1 MYYVAI
7 KLLFFTI
14 DEQYE
19 TKLQE
24 FSPGDH
30 IKNYARH
37 LQNIYKRWHPD
48 PKWSPAKIKIF
59 VDLAIIENS
68 LDYDDKFSRSTLHGS
83 IDDICKRKRSIS
95 IDDLCKIPCGSLILI
110 EGAPGIG
117 KSVLAFEL
125 CRRWFKKEEI
135 LQHYSLLLLLRLRDK
150 NVQSKLSSVEELLG
164 CFLRSQ
170 SWKQLAIQ
178 DIIDNSGEGVMIIL
192 DGYDELP
199 DEVSNN
205 NILDQI
211 MQSLSQATVIVT
223 SRPSIKRQ
231 LTESINFTHHIEVLG
246 FTKDSR
252 TEYIRKFFKD
262 DEVLHEKF
270 HQYIKCFPKF
280 KEFLYI
286 PINLVIILDIFQQSL
301 VDSSTFYLP
310 ETMTEL
316 YDTLVRMLIYRH
328 LKDTYDVNFKSLKEL
343 PQPALSTFHNLCSLA
358 YDGICN
364 NQGLVFYSTEKFET
378 LGLMQKESQMLP
390 NEGGD
395 VFVYSFLHLTIQE
408 FLAAYHVHENQQEV
422 QQLFSSCKYVSKL
435 AIMMRFLAGLTK
447 LESID
452 LHIPNRLFSCNTF
465 HQFFEAKNDRLI
477 SKLLSK
483 KCSLKI
489 ARLSPIPTPLD
500 MYMIGRCV
508 ALGSCCWRL
517 GFTLRGMGNEHL
529 EMFAAG
535 LNSIGEVKGQIEHLG
550 FSLNP
555 LGNKGSSCFLK
566 LPKFILNNLVHL
578 YLRGIEVDVDCLN
591 DLISATPSLINLKM
605 FLFHD
610 NNFKEGEQKCFI
622 EALCFSKF
630 LEHVSFSTLSPD
642 ECVLLLSNS
651 QTLHTIELY
660 QLSPLSI
667 EAVIKCLSSS
677 KALKTLQIHQ
687 SEVKTDFIDD
697 LPTILPSSHLKSL
710 EFINCAIDS
719 VIVHIITDAVMRTPS
734 LEKLNLSDN
743 LIDDEGRHYLANMI
757 HPLSG
762 AESSKEPAADITHQ
776 LNEIYLDH
784 NPFTKLTIWRLMDEL
799 VSCHSRSLFKLHLSL
814 GWKDYIESLPTYPLV
829 KERIYFERK
838 DDYN

>member
-1 MYYVAI
+1 M
-7 KLLFFTI
+7 
-14 DEQYE
+14 
-19 TKLQE
+19 
-24 FSPGDH
+24 
-30 IKNYARH
+30 
-37 LQNIYKRWHPD
+37 
-48 PKWSPAKIKIF
+48 
-59 VDLAIIENS
+59 
-68 LDYDDKFSRSTLHGS
+68 DYDDEFSRSTLHGS
-83 IDDICKRKRSIS
+83 IDDICKRKRFIS

-164 CFLRSQ
+164 CFLHSQ

-199 DEVSNN
+199 DEVPNN
-205 NILDQI
+205 GNILDQI
-211 MQSLSQATVIVT
+211 MQSLPLATVIVT
-223 SRPSIKRQ
+223 SRPSVKRQ
-231 LTESINFTHHIEVLG
+231 LTERINFTHHIEVLG

-252 TEYIRKFFKD
+252 TEYIRKFFKG

-270 HQYIKCFPKF
+270 HQYIKCFHKLN
-280 KEFLYI
+280 EFLYV
-286 PINLVIILDIFQQSL
+286 PINLVIILDIFQHSL
-301 VDSSTFYLP
+301 VDSSTFCLP
-310 ETMTEL
+310 KTMTEL

-328 LKDTYDVNFKSLKEL
+328 LKSLHPSKDINFSSLKEL
-343 PQPALSTFHNLCSLA
+343 PQPALSAFHNLCKIA
-358 YDGICN
+358 YDGLCK
-364 NQGLVFYSTEKFET
+364 NQGLVFYRQESFET

-395 VFVYSFLHLTIQE
+395 VFLYSFLHLTIQE
-408 FLAAYHVHENQQEV
+408 FLAAYHVHEYQQEV
-422 QQLFSSCKYVSKL
+422 HRLFSRCKYVSKL

-452 LHIPNRLFSCNTF
+452 LHIPDRLFSCNTF

-508 ALGSCCWRL
+508 ALSQCCWKL
-517 GFTLRGMGNEHL
+517 GFTLRGIGNEHL
-529 EMFAAG
+529 EMLTSG

-566 LPKFILNNLVHL
+566 LPEFILNNLVRL
-578 YLRGIEVDVDCLN
+578 YLRGIEVDVNCLN
-591 DLISATPSLINLKM
+591 DLISATPKLINLKM

-622 EALCFSKF
+622 EALCSSKF

-651 QTLHTIELY
+651 HALHTIELY

-667 EAVIKCLSSS
+667 ETVIKCLSSS

-719 VIVHIITDAVMRTPS
+719 VTVRIIADAVMKTPS

-743 LIDDEGRHYLANMI
+743 LIDDEGGHYLIDMI
-757 HPLSG
+757 HSLTS

-776 LNEIYLDH
+776 LNEVYLDH

-799 VSCHSRSLFKLHLSL
+799 ISCHPRSLLKVHLSL
-814 GWKDYIESLPTYPLV
+814 GWQDYIESLPTYPPV
-829 KERIYFERK
+829 KERLHFERK